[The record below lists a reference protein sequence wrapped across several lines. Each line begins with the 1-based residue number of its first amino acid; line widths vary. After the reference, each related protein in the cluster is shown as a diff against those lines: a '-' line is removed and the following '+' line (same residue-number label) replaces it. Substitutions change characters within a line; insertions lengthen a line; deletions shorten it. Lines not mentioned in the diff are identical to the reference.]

1 MTLLKVN
8 GINRSVL
15 KTNVIKYTFCI
26 LSVVAIVA
34 CSTKRNSFLSRN
46 SHALSTKYNILYN
59 GELAI
64 DQGVKDLKGQF
75 ADNFWEILPIER
87 MQVSPDKAMPGE
99 ETRNPNFQRSE
110 TKAAKAIQKHS
121 MNIGGVEKN
130 PQIDEAYLMLGKSR
144 YYDQRFVP
152 ALEAFNYILYKYP
165 KSDKIYEAKIWREK
179 TNMRLENDQVAV
191 NNLRN
196 LLKEIK
202 FKDQIFA
209 DANAALAQAFLNLE
223 EQDSAVAKIRLARD
237 FTKSNEEKA
246 RYNFILAQLFEK
258 VGEKDSAFAAYQTV
272 IDMNRKAARQY
283 VIQAHA
289 RQAAQFDYKKGD
301 TLAFVEKYK
310 DLLED
315 RENRP
320 YLDVINHQLGIFYGN
335 QKNYKRA
342 KEYYNLSL
350 KKRGGDQYLAASNY
364 RNIADIN
371 FDQGQYLLAGKYYDS
386 TLVQLDLRSREHRL
400 IEKKRENLV
409 DVIKYEAIAA
419 KNDSIL
425 NVIKMSPDIRIAYY
439 EKHIEDLKVADAAK
453 LALAE
458 KMGGADKND
467 LAQSQGR
474 SLEGKRVGP
483 VKDAGIMANGK
494 PVPGASGASTFYFY
508 NPSTVAFG
516 QLEFKKNW
524 GNRTY
529 KENWRLAAARNYDK
543 SGNLIENED
552 LKNDAKN
559 DLASTSETYSVDYY
573 LNKLP
578 TGQKEIDSIGK
589 ERNFAYY
596 QLGVIYKEKFKEY
609 NLAASKLETLL
620 TNVPEDRLVLP
631 TLYNLYKIYEI
642 IDPSKALVMKN
653 EIITQFPDSRYAQ
666 ILSNPNNVD
675 ISALSPENAYDVVY
689 KKFKEEKFKEVLE
702 DATAS
707 IDRYTGDEI
716 TPKFEL
722 LKASATGRIKGL
734 EEYKKSLNFVALN
747 YPNSKEG
754 KIAEAFLRR
763 DMLILEHLQYYAET
777 PTSWKIIYKAQDST
791 DKNTKA
797 LTDKIKK
804 FIAARGLTKLTV
816 SNDQFTM
823 TDNFVVIHNLK
834 DEEYAKG
841 IASILKEFKDYKIK
855 DQAYVISNDNY
866 KILQIRKDFDEYL
879 NAPKNPTKLPP
890 LNLAPEDVQ
899 PDRKQQEIEDRKA
912 LDSKKLEKQQ
922 QIRQQQSRQ
931 EVNSPENEMMPPGDV
946 TMPPRDNSP
955 KGNPNVRPNVS
966 PNVPNN
972 QAPPKGK

>member
-1 MTLLKVN
+1 MKVN
-8 GINRSVL
+8 GIKRFVL
-15 KTNVIKYTFCI
+15 KTNIIKYI
-26 LSVVAIVA
+26 LCAFLVAAIVA

-46 SHALSTKYNILYN
+46 SHALSSKYNILYN
-59 GELAI
+59 GGLAL
-64 DQGVKDLKGQF
+64 DQGVTDLKGQYS
-75 ADNFWEILPIER
+75 DNFWELIPIER
-87 MQVSPDKAMPGE
+87 MQISPEKALPGE
-99 ETRNPNFQRSE
+99 EVRNPNFERSE

-121 MNIGGVEKN
+121 MNIGGTEKN

-191 NNLRN
+191 NNLTK
-196 LLKEIK
+196 LLDEIK

-258 VGEKDSAFAAYQTV
+258 VGEKDSAYAAYQMV
-272 IDMNRKAARQY
+272 IDMKRNASRRY
-283 VIQAHA
+283 IIQAHA

-310 DLLED
+310 NLLED

-320 YLDVINHQLGIFYGN
+320 FLDVINHQLGLFYAN
-335 QKNYKRA
+335 QKNYRRA
-342 KEYYNLSL
+342 KDYYNVSL
-350 KKRGGDQYLAASNY
+350 KKRGQDQYLTASNY

-371 FDQGQYLLAGKYYDS
+371 FDEGQYLLAGKYYDS
-386 TLVQLDLRSREHRL
+386 TLVQLDLRSFEHRL

-409 DVIKYEAIAA
+409 DVIKYEAIAT

-425 NVIKMSPDIRIAYY
+425 KVLGMSPESRIAYY
-439 EKHIEDLKVADAAK
+439 EKHIEDLKVADAARM
-453 LALAE
+453 ALAV
-458 KMGGADKND
+458 KMNGDDKND
-467 LAQSQGR
+467 LAQAQGR
-474 SLEGKRVGP
+474 VPGGKNAGP
-483 VKDAGIMANGK
+483 VKDVAMMANGK
-494 PVPGASGASTFYFY
+494 PVPGAAGASSFYFY

-516 QLEFKKNW
+516 KIEFKKNW
-524 GNRTY
+524 GTRTY
-529 KENWRLAAARNYDK
+529 KENWRLASARNYDN
-543 SGNLIENED
+543 SGKLLENED
-552 LKNDAKN
+552 LAEDAKN
-559 DLASTSETYSVDYY
+559 DVASASEAYSVDYY
-573 LNKLP
+573 LGKLP
-578 TGQKEIDSIGK
+578 TAQKEIDLIGK

-609 NLAASKLETLL
+609 PLAASKLETLL
-620 TNVPEDRLVLP
+620 TNVPEERLVLP

-642 IDPSKALVMKN
+642 IDPSKALAMKN
-653 EIITQFPDSRYAQ
+653 EIISQYPDSRYAQ

-675 ISALSPENAYDVVY
+675 ISALSPEKAYDAVY
-689 KKFKEEKFKEVLE
+689 KKFTKEQFKEVLA
-702 DATAS
+702 DATTS

-734 EEYKKSLNFVALN
+734 EEYKKSLNYVALN

-754 KIAEAFLRR
+754 KLAESFLRR
-763 DMLILEHLQYYAET
+763 DMLFLEHLQYYAEA
-777 PTSWKIIYKAQDST
+777 PTSWKIIYKAKDST
-791 DKNTKA
+791 EKNTKD
-797 LTDKIKK
+797 LTDKIRK
-804 FIAARGLTKLTV
+804 FIANRSLSKLTV

-823 TDNFVVIHNLK
+823 TDNFVVVHNLK

-841 IASILKEFKDYKIK
+841 IASILKEFKEYKVK
-855 DQAYVISNDNY
+855 DQAYIIGNDNY

-879 NAPKNPTKLPP
+879 NADKNPTKLTP

-899 PDRKQQEIEDRKA
+899 PDRRQQEIEDRKA
-912 LDSKKLEKQQ
+912 LDAKKLEKQQ
-922 QIRQQQSRQ
+922 QIRLQQQQ
-931 EVNSPENEMMPPGDV
+931 NNAPVNEMMPPGSDIG
-946 TMPPRDNSP
+946 MPPNDNP
-955 KGNPNVRPNVS
+955 KGNPSLS
-966 PNVPNN
+966 PNNN
-972 QAPPKGK
+972 NSPANNNPPRAPKGK